1 MKQAKRLTLSQKQTC
16 TNHGLIASQ
25 WMLVSE
31 EEGFIK
37 VVHKDTGKIRILD
50 KYRKR
55 I

>member
-1 MKQAKRLTLSQKQTC
+1 MKQPKKLSLANKSVC

-25 WMLVSE
+25 WMLVAE

-37 VVHKDTGKIRILD
+37 VIHKDTGRIRILD